1 MTFAEGDRSDEG
13 WMFANFIIPRR
24 LVAVLNPRRSV
35 RARFG
40 LTIAAIALIFSML
53 ASLTIGQTAT
63 QQIEQDAGQ
72 DLAYLAYQMADRLDS
87 GMFERYRDIQIVATI
102 DTIRDSNSPITAKRL
117 LLEKLQSTYP
127 AYSWIGLTN
136 PQGTV
141 EVSTGGLLEG
151 ADVSERPWFISG
163 KLDTFVG
170 DVHEAVLLASLLPNP
185 TKDTLRFVD
194 FAVPVDDLQG
204 KPLGVLAAHLNWAW
218 AEDLKNALSRNLRS
232 QEQDLLVLRED
243 GVVLLGPTE
252 LVDQKLDYL
261 KSFQEATL
269 AKTGYLS
276 EVWPDHQSYITGFTA
291 STGYRE
297 YEGLNWVV
305 LVRQKTDLAFAPA
318 HRLQRQIL
326 FWNLGLG
333 SLVAVLGWFIADYI
347 TKPMWAIA
355 HAANRIRRGDARVL
369 IPVVR
374 GQDEIAN
381 FSQSLNRLVYEL
393 TQKERE
399 LKLSNERLKQELV
412 ERRQVE
418 KSLRLSE
425 EKFSQLAENID
436 EAFWICS
443 ADGSEVI
450 YVSPAYEQICGYS
463 CEMAYRNPRI
473 WYDSI
478 HPEDREKVTPDFSR
492 ESLGNY
498 DEEYRLIH
506 PDGSVVWIRDQAFP
520 VYDEQGQVY
529 RVVGITENITERKRA
544 AETCQQLEQERELSE
559 LKSHFIAIA
568 SHELRTPLSVIS
580 MSLDLLQQPSLNMTE
595 EKKQRYCDRMDN
607 AVKRL
612 TQILD
617 DVLLV
622 ARAEAG
628 KLGFAPASLNLVQFC
643 HDLTEE
649 IQLNAGGQH
658 DLVFV
663 CQEQMDQVWMDQN
676 LLNHLLTN
684 LLLNAVKY
692 SPEGGKIDFEL
703 SHQQGNAI
711 FQIRDQGI
719 GIPEA
724 DQARL
729 FTAFYRCSNTGKLPG
744 TGLGLAIVKEAVELH
759 GGKISVSS
767 MVGKG
772 TTFTVSIPI
781 LPSAS

>member
-1 MTFAEGDRSDEG
+1 MS
-13 WMFANFIIPRR
+13 ANFIIPRR
-24 LVAVLNPRRSV
+24 LAAILNPRCSI

-40 LTIAAIALIFSML
+40 LTIAAIALIFSLL
-53 ASLTIGQTAT
+53 ASLTIGQTAI
-63 QQIEQDAGQ
+63 QQIEQNAGQ
-72 DLAYLAYQMADRLDS
+72 NLADLSYQMADRLDR
-87 GMFERYRDIQIVATI
+87 GMFERYRDIQIAATI
-102 DTIRDSNSPITAKRL
+102 ETIRDPNSSNPAKRL
-117 LLEKLQSTYP
+117 LLEKLQNTYP
-127 AYSWIGLTN
+127 AYSWIGLAD

-151 ADVSERPWFISG
+151 ADVSERTWFTSG
-163 KLDTFVG
+163 KLNTFVG

-185 TKDTLRFVD
+185 TQNTLRFVD
-194 FAVPVDDLQG
+194 FAAPVDDLEG
-204 KPLGVLAAHLNWAW
+204 NFVGVLAAHLNWTW
-218 AEDLKNALSRNLRS
+218 AEDLRNALSRNLRS
-232 QEQDLLVLRED
+232 RAQDLLVLGQD
-243 GVVLLGPTE
+243 GVVLLGPAE
-252 LVDQKLDYL
+252 LVDQKLNNL

-269 AKTGYLS
+269 SKTGYLN
-276 EVWPDHQSYITGFTA
+276 EIWTDNHSYITGFT
-291 STGYRE
+291 SSSGYRD
-297 YEGLNWVV
+297 YEGLNWIV
-305 LVRQKTDLAFAPA
+305 LVRQRTDLAFAPA
-318 HRLQRQIL
+318 QQLQRQIL
-326 FWNLGLG
+326 AWNLGLG
-333 SLVAVLGWFIADYI
+333 GLFAALGWFIADYI
-347 TKPMWAIA
+347 TQPMWAIA
-355 HAANRIRRGDARVL
+355 TAANQIRRGDSNVF
-369 IPVVR
+369 IPTLR

-381 FSQSLNRLVYEL
+381 FSRSLNRLVYDL
-393 TQKERE
+393 TQKESE
-399 LKLSNERLKQELV
+399 LKLSNERLQQELL
-412 ERRQVE
+412 ERQQIE

-425 EKFSQLAENID
+425 ERFCQLAENID

-443 ADGSEVI
+443 ADSSEVI

-463 CEMAYRNPRI
+463 CEMAYQNPRI
-473 WYDSI
+473 WYSSI

-506 PDGSVVWIRDQAFP
+506 SNGSVVWVRDQAFP
-520 VYDEQGQVY
+520 VYDEEGKVY
-529 RVVGITENITERKRA
+529 RVVGITENITERKQ
-544 AETCQQLEQERELSE
+544 AEETSRQLEQERELSE

-580 MSLDLLQQPSLNMTE
+580 MSLDLLQQPSENITD
-595 EKKQRYCDRMDN
+595 EKKQRYCDRIN
-607 AVKRL
+607 TAIKRL

-628 KLGFAPASLNLVQFC
+628 KLEFSPSPLDLVQFC

-649 IQLNAGGQH
+649 IQMNAGDQH
-658 DLVFV
+658 SLVFV
-663 CQEQMDQVWMDQN
+663 CQEQIGQVCMDQN

-692 SPEGGKIDFEL
+692 SPGGGEIYFEL
-703 SHQQGNAI
+703 SRQQGNAI

-759 GGKISVSS
+759 GGTISVSS
-767 MVGKG
+767 LVGEG

-781 LPSAS
+781 L